1 MPLFA
6 RLLALAGLIVAT
18 AAPAETV
25 GGFGVTATLP
35 GGYRLA
41 PPPGYDDGRTFLYPD
56 GAEIRLWGSWPMAGL
71 AEERALSRA
80 HYHESGG
87 RITYDTGGP
96 GWFVLSGTLG
106 ASIFYLRVEQGWTCE
121 GRAALAH
128 VELLY
133 PAALRRA
140 YDARVTRVARS
151 LGFGPC

>member
-6 RLLALAGLIVAT
+6 RALALAVLCVAS

-25 GGFGVTATLP
+25 GGFGVGAWLP

-56 GAEIRLWGSWPMAGL
+56 GAEVRLWGSWPLAGL
-71 AEERALSRA
+71 TEERARTRA
-80 HYHESGG
+80 FYRESGA

-96 GWFVLSGTLG
+96 GWFVLSGHLG
-106 ASIFYLRVEQGWTCE
+106 ASIFYLRVEEGRTCG

-128 VELLY
+128 VELRY
-133 PAALRRA
+133 PAAQRRA
-140 YDARVTRVARS
+140 WDERVRRVAGS